1 MSVLS
6 VAHAVMQH
14 NNATT
19 RVADRGH
26 QEVRDAVVP
35 AAIVDGAAAEADR
48 LPAALQLGAL
58 PRVQQGRLGAPRERE
73 VSRVLRRQTLQK
85 IFYFLTLYIPR
96 NIDN

>member
-48 LPAALQLGAL
+48 LPAALQLAAL
-58 PRVQQGRLGAPRERE
+58 PQGRLHVPRERE
-73 VSRVLRRQTLQK
+73 VSRVQRRQTLQK
-85 IFYFLTLYIPR
+85 IFYFLTFYISHS
-96 NIDN
+96 IDN